1 VFHLRRGD
9 TSQADS
15 GTTDLYC
22 DTSVERVVEYMRCAS
37 RATTVIIREIYG
49 DIRRFTEM

>member
-37 RATTVIIREIYG
+37 RATTVLMPKY
-49 DIRRFTEM
+49 